1 MTAVYFLICALGSV
15 AAALSFIALGMRI
28 ANENNKKAWEKYYE
42 GQGKKYAHADYT
54 GISAAVVPFQPAAR
68 RKAQ

>member
-1 MTAVYFLICALGSV
+1 MTAVYFLICAVGSV

-42 GQGKKYAHADYT
+42 GQGKKNHQYT
-54 GISAAVVPFQPAAR
+54 GTQYAASVVPFPEQQ
-68 RKAQ
+68 RKVR